1 MDAIE
6 LIKQDHVHIEHSF
19 QNFLETESGMTQEEL
34 FQEIET
40 GLTAHSE
47 MEEQVFYPALKELA
61 PDKVAEALKEHA
73 EVKRLLAALLDEDL
87 NEETFESK
95 FQKLINDVRQH
106 VRDEESPG
114 GILELATKSLGSQRL
129 SRMASEM
136 VRVHHKIEEN
146 MAARVR

>member
-106 VRDEESPG
+106 VR
-114 GILELATKSLGSQRL
+114 
-129 SRMASEM
+129 
-136 VRVHHKIEEN
+136 
-146 MAARVR
+146 